1 MILHYANGSAATEW
15 LRTQLEME
23 TEGAT
28 SPAQQTY
35 HGECEPEVA
44 NCDCCDLRPGTHT
57 VYAGGIET
65 WICDE
70 CSDPAPR
77 WARRS
82 VANAWQDR
90 DADDAGV
97 PMYGEI

>member
-1 MILHYANGSAATEW
+1 VNILLHTLRVLDEPVVDSGRASINYTERDDDDSQDVARCDVCDENPGE
-15 LRTQLEME
+15 RTIFF
-23 TEGAT
+23 A
-28 SPAQQTY
+28 
-35 HGECEPEVA
+35 
-44 NCDCCDLRPGTHT
+44 
-57 VYAGGIET
+57 GIET
-65 WICDE
+65 WVCDE
-70 CSDPAPR
+70 CADPAPR